1 MENYVLLNY
10 NEVFIISGQ
19 AFLPRP
25 SASGAKSMAIYKKRL
40 FIVQEEITIFME
52 K

>member
-25 SASGAKSMAIYKKRL
+25 SASGAKSLALYNKKNSL
-40 FIVQEEITIFME
+40 
-52 K
+52 